1 MTYGSNSRRSPQ
13 FDWITLFLY
22 VSLLI
27 IGWLMLYAATSGAS
41 TFSTF
46 SLNSEVGRQSIW
58 IGLALLAFLGC
69 MFIDPKFWMTFSYIF
84 YGLGIVLL
92 ILVLI
97 FGDTIKGSTSWFSF
111 FGFSFQPSEVAK
123 LGTIF
128 ALSSYLSYHKTDLNN
143 IQNQLVS
150 LGLILLPIVLVF
162 LQPDAGSGL
171 VFLSFSILL
180 FREGL
185 SPWYFIIGFS
195 GALFL
200 ILPLIFPLLNTI
212 NGILF
217 VASLTLA
224 FFQEKKRNKIIFA
237 AIIIGGAVLIEY
249 QLLDIKPMYFFLG
262 TVAANILWKGAKYKK
277 WNFLTAIP
285 ICALA
290 IGLSF
295 SSNYAFLNYLKPH
308 QQDRINVW
316 LNPSKS
322 DPHGSFYNV
331 LQSKI
336 AISSGGLEGK
346 GFLNGTMTKLN
357 YVPEQSTDFIFSTIG
372 EEQGFLGVFGVI
384 ALFLFLFLRII
395 AMAERAKV
403 DFYRHFSYG
412 VLGVLVIHFFINIAM
427 TMNIMPVVGIPLPFI
442 SKGGT
447 SLFIFSI
454 MLALVL
460 KMDTLRRT

>member
-1 MTYGSNSRRSPQ
+1 M
-13 FDWITLFLY
+13 
-22 VSLLI
+22 
-27 IGWLMLYAATSGAS
+27 IGWLMLYAATSGAAS
-41 TFSTF
+41 FGNF
-46 SLNSEVGRQSIW
+46 SLNSQVGRQTIW
-58 IGLALLAFLGC
+58 IGLSLLAFLGC
-69 MFIDPKFWMTFSYIF
+69 MFIDPKFWMTFSFIF
-84 YGLGIVLL
+84 YAIGLVLL
-92 ILVLI
+92 ILVLF

-111 FGFSFQPSEVAK
+111 FGFSFQPSELAK

-143 IQNQLVS
+143 IQNQLIS
-150 LGLILLPIVLVF
+150 IALILAPIILIF

-171 VFLSFSILL
+171 VFLSFAFLL

-185 SPWYFIIGFS
+185 NPWYFIIGFS
-195 GALFL
+195 AALFL
-200 ILPLIFPLLNTI
+200 ILPLIFPLENTI
-212 NGILF
+212 NGILLV
-217 VASLTLA
+217 VAIVLA
-224 FFQEKKRNKIIFA
+224 FLQEKRRSKILFSIIIVSGALLIYYQILEINLMYFLIGA
-237 AIIIGGAVLIEY
+237 AIS
-249 QLLDIKPMYFFLG
+249 
-262 TVAANILWKGAKYKK
+262 NILWQGINHKIWKSLIAV
-277 WNFLTAIP
+277 P

-290 IGLSF
+290 IGISF
-295 SSNYAFLNYLKPH
+295 SSSFGVQNYLKPH

-346 GFLNGTMTKLN
+346 GFLNGTMTKHN

-403 DFYRHFSYG
+403 DFYRHFAYG
-412 VLGVLVIHFFINIAM
+412 VLGIFVIHFFINIAM

-442 SKGGT
+442 SKGGS
-447 SLFIFSI
+447 SLFIFTI